1 MENQE
6 ALAQAIAG
14 TFDLAIPPLT
24 GDDAVMALLAERVN
38 WLIVHDFDTLV
49 RLLYRIDVPE
59 AKLKKLLQENTD
71 ADAGLLIAA
80 MIIDRQRQ
88 KIESRARHRQ
98 QPSDDGEEKW

>member
-1 MENQE
+1 MSNHNELATLVAFDFQLSVPASATEE
-6 ALAQAIAG
+6 ALRN
-14 TFDLAIPPLT
+14 
-24 GDDAVMALLAERVN
+24 LLAERVN

-59 AKLKKLLQENTD
+59 AKLKKLLQDHPE

-88 KIESRARHRQ
+88 KIESREKYRQ
-98 QPSDDGEEKW
+98 PKAEDNEEKW

>member
-1 MENQE
+1 MSNHNELAALVASDFQLSVPPSATEE
-6 ALAQAIAG
+6 ALRN
-14 TFDLAIPPLT
+14 
-24 GDDAVMALLAERVN
+24 LLAERVN

-49 RLLYRIDVPE
+49 RLLYRIDVSE
-59 AKLKKLLQENTD
+59 AKLKKLLQDHPD

-98 QPSDDGEEKW
+98 PKADDDEERW

>member
-1 MENQE
+1 MEDRDAIMQ
-6 ALAQAIAG
+6 ALAG
-14 TFDLAIPPLT
+14 TFNLAVPPT
-24 GDDAVMALLAERVN
+24 ATDDALVNLLAERVN

-59 AKLKKLLQENTD
+59 AKLKKLLQDHPD

-98 QPSDDGEEKW
+98 PKADDDEERW